1 MLLINTFN
9 KNKYYFREIKFWNT
23 ETLNNYFSNKQNLL
37 SHCIAEEFPFYNYL
51 NLNKT
56 QR

>member
-37 SHCIAEEFPFYNYL
+37 SYSITEEFPFYNYL